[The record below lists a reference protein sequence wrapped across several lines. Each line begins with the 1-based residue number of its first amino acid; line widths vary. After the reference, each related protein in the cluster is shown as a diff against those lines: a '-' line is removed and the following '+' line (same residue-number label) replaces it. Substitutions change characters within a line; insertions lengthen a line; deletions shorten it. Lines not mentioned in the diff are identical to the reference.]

1 MDKKLPYHCDH
12 CQAAVLWSK
21 QRHELSHVEAWEQL
35 MAPGLCFTGPDSSE
49 SLDPETMSQCPFAG
63 KNYLF
68 NFRKLSLEDEN
79 NDKSQEGI
87 NKASKG
93 GLIYGEYLQLNKIL
107 NAQELESEKKGKKI
121 HDEHLFI
128 VTHQAYELWFK
139 QILWEMDSVRVI
151 FQNGHVRDER
161 NMLKVITRMNRISLI
176 LKLLVEQFSV
186 LETMTALDFFD
197 FRYYLSPASGF
208 QSLQFRLLENK
219 IGVPQS
225 LRVPYNRRHYRDN
238 FKGQDHELLLQSE
251 QEPTLL
257 QLVEAWLERT
267 PGLDSEEF
275 DFWGQ
280 FEENVL
286 KGLEEEFALIQAKAE
301 SEEKDDL
308 LSEFQKQRDILLSLF
323 DEKRHEH
330 LLSKGERR
338 LSYKALKGALMIY
351 FYREEPRFQVPFQ
364 LLTSLMDLDVLMT
377 KWRYNHVC
385 LVHRMIGGKAGTGGS
400 SGYHYL
406 RSTVSDRYKVFV
418 DLFNLST
425 FLVPRHWIPK
435 MNPSIHKF
443 LYTAEYCDSSYFSSD
458 DSD

>member
-1 MDKKLPYHCDH
+1 M
-12 CQAAVLWSK
+12 
-21 QRHELSHVEAWEQL
+21 
-35 MAPGLCFTGPDSSE
+35 TG
-49 SLDPETMSQCPFAG
+49 CPFAG

-68 NFRKLSLEDEN
+68 NFNKLSLEDEN
-79 NDKSQEGI
+79 EDKSQEGK
-87 NKASKG
+87 NKAGKG
-93 GLIYGEYLQLNKIL
+93 GLIYGEYLQLDKIL

-197 FRYYLSPASGF
+197 FRYHLSPASGF

-238 FKGQDHELLLQSE
+238 FKGQDYELLLQSE

-267 PGLDSEEF
+267 PGLDAEEF

-280 FEENVL
+280 FEVNVS

-308 LSEFQKQRDILLSLF
+308 LSEYQKQRDVLLSLF

-385 LVHRMIGGKAGTGGS
+385 LVHRMIGSKAGTGGS

-435 MNPSIHKF
+435 MNPTIHKF

>member
-1 MDKKLPYHCDH
+1 MGSGYIKRFYY
-12 CQAAVLWSK
+12 
-21 QRHELSHVEAWEQL
+21 R
-35 MAPGLCFTGPDSSE
+35 
-49 SLDPETMSQCPFAG
+49 
-63 KNYLF
+63 F
-68 NFRKLSLEDEN
+68 NFRNLSLEDGED
-79 NDKSQEGI
+79 DKSQEGL

-93 GLIYGEYLQLNKIL
+93 GLIYGDYLQLDKIL
-107 NAQELESEKKGKKI
+107 NAQELQSDKKGNKI

-139 QILWEMDSVRVI
+139 QILWELDSVRVI

-161 NMLKVITRMNRISLI
+161 NMLKVVARMHRISMI

-197 FRYYLSPASGF
+197 FRDYLSPASGF

-238 FKGQDHELLLQSE
+238 FKGKENELLLKSE

-267 PGLDSEEF
+267 PGLESEGF
-275 DFWGQ
+275 NFWGK
-280 FEENVL
+280 FEMNVL
-286 KGLEEEFALIQAKAE
+286 KGLEEEFAMVQAKQDL
-301 SEEKDDL
+301 EEKEDQL
-308 LSEFQKQRDILLSLF
+308 AELQKQKEVLISLF

-364 LLTSLMDLDVLMT
+364 LLTSLMDIDVLMT

-385 LVHRMIGGKAGTGGS
+385 MVHRMIGSKAGTGGS
-400 SGYHYL
+400 SGYQYL

-425 FLVPRHWIPK
+425 YLVPRHWIPRL
-435 MNPSIHKF
+435 NPTVHKF

>member
-1 MDKKLPYHCDH
+1 
-12 CQAAVLWSK
+12 
-21 QRHELSHVEAWEQL
+21 
-35 MAPGLCFTGPDSSE
+35 
-49 SLDPETMSQCPFAG
+49 
-63 KNYLF
+63 F
-68 NFRKLSLEDEN
+68 NFSKLSLEDEN
-79 NDKSQEGI
+79 DDKSQEGV

-308 LSEFQKQRDILLSLF
+308 LSEFQKQRDVLLSLF

>member
-1 MDKKLPYHCDH
+1 
-12 CQAAVLWSK
+12 
-21 QRHELSHVEAWEQL
+21 
-35 MAPGLCFTGPDSSE
+35 
-49 SLDPETMSQCPFAG
+49 MSGCPFWEN
-63 KNYLF
+63 KFQF
-68 NFRKLSLEDEN
+68 NFNKLSLNDGEG
-79 NDKSQEGI
+79 DKSQEGL

-93 GLIYGEYLQLNKIL
+93 GLVYGDYLQLDKIL
-107 NAQELESEKKGKKI
+107 DAQVLQSEKKGNKI

-139 QILWEMDSVRVI
+139 QILWELDSVRVI

-161 NMLKVITRMNRISLI
+161 NMLKVVARIHRISII

-197 FRYYLSPASGF
+197 FRDYLSPASGF

-219 IGVPQS
+219 IGVYQS

-238 FKGQDHELLLQSE
+238 FKGKENESLLKSE

-267 PGLDSEEF
+267 PGLEREGF
-275 DFWGQ
+275 NFWGK
-280 FEENVL
+280 FEANVL
-286 KGLEEEFALIQAKAE
+286 KGLEEEFAMVQAKE
-301 SEEKDDL
+301 DPEEKEDQL
-308 LSEFQKQRDILLSLF
+308 TELQKQKEVLISLF

-338 LSYKALKGALMIY
+338 LSYKAMKGALMIY

-364 LLTSLMDLDVLMT
+364 LLTNLMDIDVLMT

-385 LVHRMIGGKAGTGGS
+385 MVHRMIGSKAGTGGS
-400 SGYHYL
+400 SGYQYL

-425 FLVPRHWIPK
+425 YLVPRHWIPK
-435 MNPSIHKF
+435 LNPTVHKF

>member
-1 MDKKLPYHCDH
+1 
-12 CQAAVLWSK
+12 
-21 QRHELSHVEAWEQL
+21 
-35 MAPGLCFTGPDSSE
+35 
-49 SLDPETMSQCPFAG
+49 
-63 KNYLF
+63 F
-68 NFRKLSLEDEN
+68 NFNKLSLEDEN
-79 NDKSQEGI
+79 DDKSQEGI

-93 GLIYGEYLQLNKIL
+93 GLIYGEYLQLDKIL

-197 FRYYLSPASGF
+197 FRYHLSPASGF

-308 LSEFQKQRDILLSLF
+308 LSEFQKQRDVLLSLF

-330 LLSKGERR
+330 LLSKGRRR

-385 LVHRMIGGKAGTGGS
+385 LVHRMIGSKAGTGGS

>member
-1 MDKKLPYHCDH
+1 M
-12 CQAAVLWSK
+12 
-21 QRHELSHVEAWEQL
+21 
-35 MAPGLCFTGPDSSE
+35 TG
-49 SLDPETMSQCPFAG
+49 CPFW
-63 KNYLF
+63 KNKYQF
-68 NFRKLSLEDEN
+68 NFSKLALEDGAD
-79 NDKSQEGI
+79 DKSQEGL

-93 GLIYGEYLQLNKIL
+93 GLIYGEYLHLDKIL
-107 NAQELESEKKGKKI
+107 NAQELQSENKGNKI

-139 QILWEMDSVRVI
+139 QILWELDSVRVI

-161 NMLKVITRMNRISLI
+161 NMLKVVTRMQRISII

-197 FRYYLSPASGF
+197 FRDYLSPASGF

-238 FKGQDHELLLQSE
+238 FKGKEYELLLKSE

-257 QLVEAWLERT
+257 QLVKAWLERT
-267 PGLDSEEF
+267 PGLEPEGFNFWGKFEANVLNGLEHEYAIVQAKEDSEEKE
-275 DFWGQ
+275 DQ
-280 FEENVL
+280 M
-286 KGLEEEFALIQAKAE
+286 AE
-301 SEEKDDL
+301 L
-308 LSEFQKQRDILLSLF
+308 QKQKEVLMSLF
-323 DEKRHEH
+323 DEKLHEH
-330 LLSKGERR
+330 LLSKGDRR
-338 LSYKALKGALMIY
+338 LSYKAMKGALMIY

-364 LLTSLMDLDVLMT
+364 LLTSLMDCDVLMT

-385 LVHRMIGGKAGTGGS
+385 MVHRMIGSKAGTGGS
-400 SGYHYL
+400 SGYQYL

-425 FLVPRHWIPK
+425 YLVPRSWIPK
-435 MNPSIHKF
+435 LNPTLHKF

>member
-1 MDKKLPYHCDH
+1 
-12 CQAAVLWSK
+12 
-21 QRHELSHVEAWEQL
+21 
-35 MAPGLCFTGPDSSE
+35 
-49 SLDPETMSQCPFAG
+49 MSQCPFAG

-68 NFRKLSLEDEN
+68 NFNKLSLEDGN
-79 NDKSQEGI
+79 DDKSQEGI

-197 FRYYLSPASGF
+197 FRYHLSPASGF

-267 PGLDSEEF
+267 PGLDAEEF

-286 KGLEEEFALIQAKAE
+286 KGLEEEFALIQAKEE

-308 LSEFQKQRDILLSLF
+308 LSEFQKQRDVLISLF

-364 LLTSLMDLDVLMT
+364 LLTALMDLDVLMT

-385 LVHRMIGGKAGTGGS
+385 LVHRMIGSKAGTGGS
-400 SGYHYL
+400 SGYQYL

>member
-1 MDKKLPYHCDH
+1 F
-12 CQAAVLWSK
+12 
-21 QRHELSHVEAWEQL
+21 R
-35 MAPGLCFTGPDSSE
+35 
-49 SLDPETMSQCPFAG
+49 
-63 KNYLF
+63 F
-68 NFRKLSLEDEN
+68 NFNNLSLEED
-79 NDKSQEGI
+79 DKSQEGV
-87 NKASKG
+87 NKASKS
-93 GLIYGEYLQLNKIL
+93 GLVYGDYLQLNKIL
-107 NAQELESEKKGKKI
+107 NAQELQSEKKGNKI

-161 NMLKVITRMNRISLI
+161 NMLKVITRMNRISMI
-176 LKLLVEQFSV
+176 LKLLVEQFSI

-238 FKGQDHELLLQSE
+238 FKGEEYELLLKSE

-267 PGLDSEEF
+267 PGLEAEGF

-280 FEENVL
+280 FEVNVL
-286 KGLEEEFALIQAKAE
+286 KGLEEEFALVQAKPE
-301 SEEKDDL
+301 SEEKDDD
-308 LSEFQKQRDILLSLF
+308 LSEFQKQKDVLLSLF

-364 LLTSLMDLDVLMT
+364 LLTSLMDIDVLMT

-385 LVHRMIGGKAGTGGS
+385 MVHRMIGSKAGTGGS

-435 MNPSIHKF
+435 MNPTIHKF

>member
-1 MDKKLPYHCDH
+1 
-12 CQAAVLWSK
+12 
-21 QRHELSHVEAWEQL
+21 
-35 MAPGLCFTGPDSSE
+35 
-49 SLDPETMSQCPFAG
+49 MSGCPFAG

-68 NFRKLSLEDEN
+68 NFNKLSLEEEN
-79 NDKSQEGI
+79 EDKSQEGI

-93 GLIYGEYLQLNKIL
+93 GLSYGEYLQLDKIL

-176 LKLLVEQFSV
+176 MKLLVEQFSV
-186 LETMTALDFFD
+186 LETMTPLDFFD
-197 FRYYLSPASGF
+197 FRYHLSPASGF

-238 FKGQDHELLLQSE
+238 FKGQDYELLLKSE

-267 PGLDSEEF
+267 PGLEAEGF

-280 FEENVL
+280 FEVNVL
-286 KGLEEEFALIQAKAE
+286 KGLEEEFALIQGKTE

-308 LSEFQKQRDILLSLF
+308 MSEFHKQRDVLLSLF

-364 LLTSLMDLDVLMT
+364 LLTSLMDIDVLMT

-385 LVHRMIGGKAGTGGS
+385 LVHRMIGSKAGTGGS

-435 MNPSIHKF
+435 MNPTIHKF

>member
-1 MDKKLPYHCDH
+1 M
-12 CQAAVLWSK
+12 
-21 QRHELSHVEAWEQL
+21 
-35 MAPGLCFTGPDSSE
+35 TG
-49 SLDPETMSQCPFAG
+49 CPFAG

-68 NFRKLSLEDEN
+68 NFNKLSLEDEN
-79 NDKSQEGI
+79 DDKSQEGI

-93 GLIYGEYLQLNKIL
+93 GLIYGEYLQLDKIL

-139 QILWEMDSVRVI
+139 QILWEMNSVRVI

-197 FRYYLSPASGF
+197 FRYHLSPASGF

-238 FKGQDHELLLQSE
+238 FKGQDYELLLQSE

-308 LSEFQKQRDILLSLF
+308 LSEFQKQRDVLLSLF

-385 LVHRMIGGKAGTGGS
+385 LVHRMIGSKAGTGGS

-435 MNPSIHKF
+435 MNPTIHKF

>member
-1 MDKKLPYHCDH
+1 
-12 CQAAVLWSK
+12 
-21 QRHELSHVEAWEQL
+21 
-35 MAPGLCFTGPDSSE
+35 
-49 SLDPETMSQCPFAG
+49 MSGCPFMG
-63 KNYLF
+63 NKYLF
-68 NFRKLSLEDEN
+68 NFSKLSLEDE
-79 NDKSQEGI
+79 KGHTSQEGM

-93 GLIYGEYLQLNKIL
+93 GLIYGDYLQLNKIL
-107 NAQELESEKKGKKI
+107 NAQELQSEKKGNKI

-139 QILWEMDSVRVI
+139 QILWELDSVRVI

-161 NMLKVITRMNRISLI
+161 NMLKVVTRMSRISMI

-197 FRYYLSPASGF
+197 FRDYLSPASGF

-238 FKGQDHELLLQSE
+238 FKGQDYELLLKSE

-267 PGLDSEEF
+267 PGLEPEGF

-280 FEENVL
+280 FEVNVS
-286 KGLEEEFALIQAKAE
+286 KGLEEEFAIVQAKPE
-301 SEEKDDL
+301 SEEKEDM
-308 LSEFQKQRDILLSLF
+308 LSEFQKQKDILLSIF

-364 LLTSLMDLDVLMT
+364 LLTSLMDIDALMT

-385 LVHRMIGGKAGTGGS
+385 MVHRMIGSKAGTGGS

-435 MNPSIHKF
+435 MNPTIHKF

>member
-1 MDKKLPYHCDH
+1 
-12 CQAAVLWSK
+12 
-21 QRHELSHVEAWEQL
+21 
-35 MAPGLCFTGPDSSE
+35 
-49 SLDPETMSQCPFAG
+49 MSQCPFAG

-68 NFRKLSLEDEN
+68 NFNKLSLEDEN
-79 NDKSQEGI
+79 DDKSQEGI

-238 FKGQDHELLLQSE
+238 FKGKDHELLLQSE

-308 LSEFQKQRDILLSLF
+308 LSEFQKQKDVLLSLF

-330 LLSKGERR
+330 LLSKGDRR

>member
-1 MDKKLPYHCDH
+1 M
-12 CQAAVLWSK
+12 
-21 QRHELSHVEAWEQL
+21 
-35 MAPGLCFTGPDSSE
+35 
-49 SLDPETMSQCPFAG
+49 
-63 KNYLF
+63 
-68 NFRKLSLEDEN
+68 
-79 NDKSQEGI
+79 

-93 GLIYGEYLQLNKIL
+93 GLIYGDYLQLNKIL
-107 NAQELESEKKGKKI
+107 NAQELQSEKKGNKI

-139 QILWEMDSVRVI
+139 QILWELDSVRVI

-161 NMLKVITRMNRISLI
+161 NMLKVITRMNRISMI

-197 FRYYLSPASGF
+197 FRDYLSPASGF

-238 FKGQDHELLLQSE
+238 FKGEDYELLLKSE

-267 PGLDSEEF
+267 PGLEAEGF

-280 FEENVL
+280 FEVNIL
-286 KGLEEEFALIQAKAE
+286 KGLEEEFAIVQAKPE
-301 SEEKDDL
+301 SEEKEDL
-308 LSEFQKQRDILLSLF
+308 LCEFQKQKDILLSLF

-364 LLTSLMDLDVLMT
+364 LLTSLMDIDVLMT

-385 LVHRMIGGKAGTGGS
+385 MVHRMIGSKAGTGGS
-400 SGYHYL
+400 SGYQYL

-435 MNPSIHKF
+435 MNPTIHKF

>member
-1 MDKKLPYHCDH
+1 
-12 CQAAVLWSK
+12 
-21 QRHELSHVEAWEQL
+21 
-35 MAPGLCFTGPDSSE
+35 
-49 SLDPETMSQCPFAG
+49 MSQCPFAG

-68 NFRKLSLEDEN
+68 NFNKLSLEDDN
-79 NDKSQEGI
+79 DDKSQEGI

-197 FRYYLSPASGF
+197 FRYHLSPASGF

-267 PGLDSEEF
+267 PGLDAEEF

-308 LSEFQKQRDILLSLF
+308 LSEFQKQRDVLLSLF

-385 LVHRMIGGKAGTGGS
+385 LVHRMIGSKAGTGGS

>member
-1 MDKKLPYHCDH
+1 
-12 CQAAVLWSK
+12 
-21 QRHELSHVEAWEQL
+21 
-35 MAPGLCFTGPDSSE
+35 
-49 SLDPETMSQCPFAG
+49 
-63 KNYLF
+63 F
-68 NFRKLSLEDEN
+68 NFNNLSLEDEKD
-79 NDKSQEGI
+79 DKSQEGV
-87 NKASKG
+87 NKAGKG
-93 GLIYGEYLQLNKIL
+93 GLVYGDYLQLNKIL
-107 NAQELESEKKGKKI
+107 NAQELQSEKKGNKI

-161 NMLKVITRMNRISLI
+161 NMLKVITRMNRISMI
-176 LKLLVEQFSV
+176 MKLLVEQFSI

-238 FKGQDHELLLQSE
+238 FKGEDYELLLKSE

-267 PGLDSEEF
+267 PGLEAEGF

-280 FEENVL
+280 FEVNVL
-286 KGLEEEFALIQAKAE
+286 KGLEEEFALMQAKPE

-308 LSEFQKQRDILLSLF
+308 LSEFQKQKDVLLSLF

-364 LLTSLMDLDVLMT
+364 LLTSLMDIDVLMT

-385 LVHRMIGGKAGTGGS
+385 MVHRMIGSKAGTGGS
-400 SGYHYL
+400 SGYQYL

-435 MNPSIHKF
+435 MNPNIHKF

>member
-1 MDKKLPYHCDH
+1 
-12 CQAAVLWSK
+12 
-21 QRHELSHVEAWEQL
+21 
-35 MAPGLCFTGPDSSE
+35 
-49 SLDPETMSQCPFAG
+49 MSGCPFAG

-68 NFRKLSLEDEN
+68 NFNKLSLEDEN
-79 NDKSQEGI
+79 EDKSQEGI

-139 QILWEMDSVRVI
+139 QILWEMDSVRAI

-176 LKLLVEQFSV
+176 LKLLVEQFAV
-186 LETMTALDFFD
+186 LETMTPLDFFD
-197 FRYYLSPASGF
+197 FRYHLSPASGF

-238 FKGQDHELLLQSE
+238 FKGQDYELLLKSE

-267 PGLDSEEF
+267 PGLEAEGF

-280 FEENVL
+280 FELNVL

-308 LSEFQKQRDILLSLF
+308 LSEFQKQRDVLLALF

-364 LLTSLMDLDVLMT
+364 LLTSLMDLDVLLT

-385 LVHRMIGGKAGTGGS
+385 LVHRMIGSKAGTGGS

-435 MNPSIHKF
+435 MNPTIHKF
-443 LYTAEYCDSSYFSSD
+443 LYMAEYCDSSYFSSD

>member
-1 MDKKLPYHCDH
+1 
-12 CQAAVLWSK
+12 
-21 QRHELSHVEAWEQL
+21 
-35 MAPGLCFTGPDSSE
+35 
-49 SLDPETMSQCPFAG
+49 MSQCPFAG

-68 NFRKLSLEDEN
+68 NFSKLSLEDDN
-79 NDKSQEGI
+79 DDKSQEGV

-107 NAQELESEKKGKKI
+107 NAQELESEKKGKRI

-139 QILWEMDSVRVI
+139 QILWEMDSVREI

-308 LSEFQKQRDILLSLF
+308 LSEFQKQRDVLLSLF

-330 LLSKGERR
+330 LLSKGDRR

>member
-1 MDKKLPYHCDH
+1 
-12 CQAAVLWSK
+12 
-21 QRHELSHVEAWEQL
+21 
-35 MAPGLCFTGPDSSE
+35 
-49 SLDPETMSQCPFAG
+49 MSQCPFAG

-68 NFRKLSLEDEN
+68 NFSKLSLEDEN
-79 NDKSQEGI
+79 DDKSQEGI

-301 SEEKDDL
+301 SEDKDDL
-308 LSEFQKQRDILLSLF
+308 LSEFQKQRDVLLSLF

>member
-1 MDKKLPYHCDH
+1 
-12 CQAAVLWSK
+12 
-21 QRHELSHVEAWEQL
+21 
-35 MAPGLCFTGPDSSE
+35 
-49 SLDPETMSQCPFAG
+49 
-63 KNYLF
+63 F
-68 NFRKLSLEDEN
+68 NFNKLSLEDGN
-79 NDKSQEGI
+79 DDKSQEGI

-197 FRYYLSPASGF
+197 FRYHLSPASGF

-267 PGLDSEEF
+267 PGLDAEEF

-286 KGLEEEFALIQAKAE
+286 KGLEEEFALIQAKEE

-308 LSEFQKQRDILLSLF
+308 LSEFQKQRDVLISLF

-364 LLTSLMDLDVLMT
+364 LLTALMDLDVLMT

-385 LVHRMIGGKAGTGGS
+385 LVHRMIGSKAGTGGS
-400 SGYHYL
+400 SGYQYL

>member
-1 MDKKLPYHCDH
+1 
-12 CQAAVLWSK
+12 
-21 QRHELSHVEAWEQL
+21 
-35 MAPGLCFTGPDSSE
+35 
-49 SLDPETMSQCPFAG
+49 MSGCPFAG

-68 NFRKLSLEDEN
+68 NFNKLSLEDEN
-79 NDKSQEGI
+79 EDKSQEGI

-176 LKLLVEQFSV
+176 LKLLVEQFAV
-186 LETMTALDFFD
+186 LETMTPLDFFD
-197 FRYYLSPASGF
+197 FRYHLSPASGF

-238 FKGQDHELLLQSE
+238 FKGQDYELLLKSE

-267 PGLDSEEF
+267 PGLEAEGF

-280 FEENVL
+280 FEMNVL

-308 LSEFQKQRDILLSLF
+308 LCEFQKQRDVLLALF

-364 LLTSLMDLDVLMT
+364 LLTSLMDLDVLLT

-385 LVHRMIGGKAGTGGS
+385 LVHRMIGSKAGTGGS

-435 MNPSIHKF
+435 MNPTIHKF
-443 LYTAEYCDSSYFSSD
+443 LYMAEYCDSSYFSSD

>member
-1 MDKKLPYHCDH
+1 
-12 CQAAVLWSK
+12 
-21 QRHELSHVEAWEQL
+21 
-35 MAPGLCFTGPDSSE
+35 
-49 SLDPETMSQCPFAG
+49 MSGCPFAG

-68 NFRKLSLEDEN
+68 NFSKLSLEDKNE
-79 NDKSQEGI
+79 DKSQEGI

-128 VTHQAYELWFK
+128 VTHQVYELWFK

-161 NMLKVITRMNRISLI
+161 NMLKVITRMNRISMI

-186 LETMTALDFFD
+186 LETMTPLDFFD
-197 FRYYLSPASGF
+197 FRYHLSPASGF

-238 FKGQDHELLLQSE
+238 FKGQDYELLLKSE

-267 PGLDSEEF
+267 PGLDAEGF
-275 DFWGQ
+275 DFWGE
-280 FEENVL
+280 FEVNVL
-286 KGLEEEFALIQAKAE
+286 KGLEEEFGLIQAKTE

-308 LSEFQKQRDILLSLF
+308 LSEFQKQRDVLLSLF

-364 LLTSLMDLDVLMT
+364 LLTSLMDIDVLMT

-385 LVHRMIGGKAGTGGS
+385 LVHRMIGSKAGTGGS
-400 SGYHYL
+400 SGYQYL

-425 FLVPRHWIPK
+425 FLVPRHWVPK

>member
-1 MDKKLPYHCDH
+1 
-12 CQAAVLWSK
+12 
-21 QRHELSHVEAWEQL
+21 
-35 MAPGLCFTGPDSSE
+35 
-49 SLDPETMSQCPFAG
+49 MSGCPFAG
-63 KNYLF
+63 NNYLLNF
-68 NFRKLSLEDEN
+68 NKLSLEEEKD
-79 NDKSQEGI
+79 DKSQEGI

-93 GLIYGEYLQLNKIL
+93 GLVYGDYLQLNKIL
-107 NAQELESEKKGKKI
+107 NAQELQSEKKGNKI

-161 NMLKVITRMNRISLI
+161 NMLKVITRMNRISMI

-238 FKGQDHELLLQSE
+238 FKGQDYELLLKSE

-257 QLVEAWLERT
+257 QLVEAK
-267 PGLDSEEF
+267 P
-275 DFWGQ
+275 
-280 FEENVL
+280 
-286 KGLEEEFALIQAKAE
+286 E
-301 SEEKDDL
+301 SEEKDDD
-308 LSEFQKQRDILLSLF
+308 LSEFQKQKDVLLSLF

-364 LLTSLMDLDVLMT
+364 LLTSLMDIDVLMT

-385 LVHRMIGGKAGTGGS
+385 MVHRMIGSKAGTGGS
-400 SGYHYL
+400 SGYQYL

-435 MNPSIHKF
+435 MNPTIHKF

>member
-1 MDKKLPYHCDH
+1 MILG
-12 CQAAVLWSK
+12 L
-21 QRHELSHVEAWEQL
+21 RHEN
-35 MAPGLCFTGPDSSE
+35 
-49 SLDPETMSQCPFAG
+49 G
-63 KNYLF
+63 KEEDVTFKSKGF
-68 NFRKLSLEDEN
+68 NFNKLSLEDEEGE
-79 NDKSQEGI
+79 DKSQEGL

-93 GLIYGEYLQLNKIL
+93 GLIYCDYLHLDKIL
-107 NAQELESEKKGKKI
+107 NAQELQSEKKGNKI

-139 QILWEMDSVRVI
+139 QILWELDSVRVI
-151 FQNGHVRDER
+151 FQNGRVRDER
-161 NMLKVITRMNRISLI
+161 NMLKVVARMHRISMI

-197 FRYYLSPASGF
+197 FRDYLSSASGF

-238 FKGQDHELLLQSE
+238 FKGHENELLLKSE

-267 PGLDSEEF
+267 PGLEPEGF
-275 DFWGQ
+275 NFWGK
-280 FEENVL
+280 FEVNVL
-286 KGLEEEFALIQAKAE
+286 KSLEEELAMVQAKQE
-301 SEEKDDL
+301 SEEKEDL
-308 LSEFQKQRDILLSLF
+308 LAELQKQKEILIALF

-364 LLTSLMDLDVLMT
+364 LLSSLMDIDILMT

-385 LVHRMIGGKAGTGGS
+385 LVHRMLGSKAGTGGS
-400 SGYHYL
+400 SGYQYL

-435 MNPSIHKF
+435 MNPTIHKF

>member
-1 MDKKLPYHCDH
+1 
-12 CQAAVLWSK
+12 
-21 QRHELSHVEAWEQL
+21 
-35 MAPGLCFTGPDSSE
+35 
-49 SLDPETMSQCPFAG
+49 MSGCPFARS
-63 KNYLF
+63 NYLF
-68 NFRKLSLEDEN
+68 NFNNLCLEED
-79 NDKSQEGI
+79 DKSQEGV
-87 NKASKG
+87 NKASKS
-93 GLIYGEYLQLNKIL
+93 GLIYGDYLQLNKIL
-107 NAQELESEKKGKKI
+107 NAQELQSEKKGNKI

-139 QILWEMDSVRVI
+139 QILWEMDSVREI

-161 NMLKVITRMNRISLI
+161 NMLKVITRMNRISMI
-176 LKLLVEQFSV
+176 LKLLVEQFSI

-238 FKGQDHELLLQSE
+238 FKGEEYELLLKSE

-267 PGLDSEEF
+267 PGLEAEGF

-280 FEENVL
+280 FEVNVL
-286 KGLEEEFALIQAKAE
+286 KGLEEEFALVQAKPE
-301 SEEKDDL
+301 SDEKDDD
-308 LSEFQKQRDILLSLF
+308 LSEFQKQKDVLLSLF

-364 LLTSLMDLDVLMT
+364 LLTSLMDIDVLMT

-385 LVHRMIGGKAGTGGS
+385 MVHRMIGSKAGTGGS

-435 MNPSIHKF
+435 MNPTIHKF

>member
-1 MDKKLPYHCDH
+1 M
-12 CQAAVLWSK
+12 
-21 QRHELSHVEAWEQL
+21 
-35 MAPGLCFTGPDSSE
+35 SE
-49 SLDPETMSQCPFAG
+49 CPFW
-63 KNYLF
+63 KNKYQF
-68 NFRKLSLEDEN
+68 NFTKLALEDGAD
-79 NDKSQEGI
+79 DKSQEGL

-93 GLIYGEYLQLNKIL
+93 GLIYGEYLHLDKIL
-107 NAQELESEKKGKKI
+107 NAQELQSENKGNKI

-139 QILWEMDSVRVI
+139 QILWELDSVRVI

-161 NMLKVITRMNRISLI
+161 NMLKIVTRMQRISII

-186 LETMTALDFFD
+186 IETMTALDFFD
-197 FRYYLSPASGF
+197 FRDYLSPASGF

-238 FKGQDHELLLQSE
+238 FKGKESELLLKSE

-257 QLVEAWLERT
+257 QLVKAWLERT
-267 PGLDSEEF
+267 PGLEPEGFNFWGKFEANVLNGLEQEYAIVQAKEDSEEKE
-275 DFWGQ
+275 DQ
-280 FEENVL
+280 M
-286 KGLEEEFALIQAKAE
+286 AE
-301 SEEKDDL
+301 L
-308 LSEFQKQRDILLSLF
+308 QKQKEVLMSLF
-323 DEKRHEH
+323 DEKLHEH
-330 LLSKGERR
+330 LFSKGDRR
-338 LSYKALKGALMIY
+338 LSYKAMKGALMIY

-364 LLTSLMDLDVLMT
+364 LLTSLMDIDVLMT

-385 LVHRMIGGKAGTGGS
+385 MVHRMIGSKAGTGGS
-400 SGYHYL
+400 SGYQYL

-425 FLVPRHWIPK
+425 YLVPRSWIPK
-435 MNPSIHKF
+435 LNPTLHKF